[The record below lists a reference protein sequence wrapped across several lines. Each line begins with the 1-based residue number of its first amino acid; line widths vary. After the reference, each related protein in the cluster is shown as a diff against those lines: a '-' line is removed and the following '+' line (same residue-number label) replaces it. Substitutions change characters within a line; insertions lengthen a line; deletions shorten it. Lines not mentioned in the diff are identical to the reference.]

1 MYCFISISLIAYF
14 WLLWVNKIN
23 WAKIH
28 SVNYT
33 NVLCCVDDNC
43 ITDSKLTVGKLWSVG
58 DNQMSFFPA
67 AHSWGM
73 VDPVEVFNPVE
84 VHINHF
90 YIIISLSFE
99 RGRRNSGTFHLR
111 NQMGRQSY
119 IKSFQALELLFC
131 FYNLQLIPS
140 GVLLTI
146 IKIFFLK
153 IPNDT
158 SFIHVKR
165 NVHSIL
171 PYIVVMNSPIKK
183 KSPLKFCCS

>member
-33 NVLCCVDDNC
+33 NVLCCVDENC
-43 ITDSKLTVGKLWSVG
+43 ITDSKLTGGKLWSVG
-58 DNQMSFFPA
+58 DNQTSFFAA

-99 RGRRNSGTFHLR
+99 RGRRNSGAFHLR

-119 IKSFQALELLFC
+119 IKSFQALETFVLF
-131 FYNLQLIPS
+131 LQPATCTLVCCLPLS
-140 GVLLTI
+140 
-146 IKIFFLK
+146 KIFF
-153 IPNDT
+153 
-158 SFIHVKR
+158 
-165 NVHSIL
+165 
-171 PYIVVMNSPIKK
+171 
-183 KSPLKFCCS
+183 